1 MFIVESSRA
10 RCRAAAALLLALLAP
25 SFSAFSAE
33 PSREQELAAIRSQ
46 ISQLTARLEQ
56 ARRQQAGLR
65 GELAQADLALELQE
79 KRLAE
84 ALAARDM
91 AARRVADSE
100 AEVRRLETAAVGARE
115 ALGQRLAG
123 LYRLGR
129 QGYLRLVFALR
140 PDDRLIPSVRLMR
153 YLAQRDRQTVDRY
166 QQAQRRL
173 ASQRDRLLAER
184 EEMESWI
191 ADERSRRRQLAAL
204 RSHKATLLAR
214 AEQERQSLAVKAG
227 ALADRERKL
236 ANFLDLLYGRNTSVL
251 AGTPMQE
258 FRGILDWPVAGKV
271 TAGFGPRLDPR
282 YKTKVPHNGLDL
294 ASAPGAEV
302 KVVFP
307 GKVLYAAPF
316 QGYGQTVI
324 VHHPGRVF
332 TLYAGLSEARVGPGG
347 MLSLG
352 DVVGLAS
359 DRLYFEIRVENR
371 PDDPLRWLR

>member
-1 MFIVESSRA
+1 MKTAFPSGAGRT
-10 RCRAAAALLLALLAP
+10 CALLLALLVSPLFA
-25 SFSAFSAE
+25 AE

-46 ISQLTARLEQ
+46 IAQLTTRLEQ
-56 ARRQQAGLR
+56 AKRQQAGLR

-79 KRLAE
+79 TRLAE

-100 AEVRRLETAAVGARE
+100 AEVRRLESAATGARE
-115 ALGQRLAG
+115 SLGRRLAG

-166 QQAQRRL
+166 QQAQQRL
-173 ASQRDRLLAER
+173 ARQRDRLLAER
-184 EEMESWI
+184 EDMEGWI
-191 ADERSRRRQLAAL
+191 ADERSRRQQLAAL
-204 RSHKATLLAR
+204 RTRKATLLAR
-214 AEQERQSLAVKAG
+214 AEQERQGLAARAG
-227 ALADRERKL
+227 ALADREKKL
-236 ANFLDLLYGRNTSVL
+236 ANFLDLLYGRNTAVL

-258 FRGILDWPVAGKV
+258 FRGILDRPVAGEV

-282 YKTKVPHNGLDL
+282 YKTKVPHNGLDF
-294 ASAPGAEV
+294 ASPPGSEV
-302 KVVFP
+302 KAVFP

-332 TLYAGLSEARVGPGG
+332 TLYAGLSEARVGPGA

-371 PDDPLRWLR
+371 PDDPLRWIR